1 MIYIYLTLL
10 NAGIAV
16 VAVMVITT
24 CLVTLIMLMI
34 WKTRL
39 WWIALFFGVFISI
52 DIIYLSSVL
61 YKFTQGGYLPLA
73 ISVVLMTIMG
83 IWHYVHKERY
93 IFELNNKVS
102 SDYIRDL
109 AKNPEI
115 KRMPGVGFLYSELV
129 QGIPPIFPHFISN
142 VPSLHSVIVLVS
154 IKSIPI
160 SKVVLEE
167 RYLFR
172 QVEPRDY
179 RVFRCVVRYG
189 YKDRIE
195 EPLEFEKQLL
205 DHLKEFI
212 RHEGFILENPA
223 PGAAAVAAPPT
234 QQYYS
239 GVLGKDGRS
248 GGSGSVSGSRVHVDD
263 GGDEDESLP
272 VPRRVSSSSGSIR
285 TFNAAKSRN
294 NSISSRIAVGRGVVA
309 QAGVEEELQAVE
321 NAREQGV
328 FYLIGEAEVVAKQD
342 SSLFRKFVVNYAYS
356 FLRKNFRQG
365 EKMLAIPRTR
375 LLRVGMVYE
384 I

>member
-1 MIYIYLTLL
+1 ML

-34 WKTRL
+34 WKTRI
-39 WWIALFFGVFISI
+39 WWIALFFLVFISV

-61 YKFTQGGYLPLA
+61 YKFKQGGYLPLA
-73 ISVVLMTIMG
+73 FSLVLMTIMG

-102 SDYIRDL
+102 SNYVRDL

-115 KRMPGVGFLYSELV
+115 KRMPGVGFIYSELV

-172 QVEPRDY
+172 QVEPREY
-179 RVFRCVVRYG
+179 RVFRCVARYG

-195 EPLEFEKQLL
+195 EPLEFEKRLL

-212 RHEGFILENPA
+212 RHEYFMLENPA
-223 PGAAAVAAPPT
+223 PAVATAPPLT
-234 QQYYS
+234 QQCYS
-239 GVLGKDGRS
+239 GVLDKDGRS
-248 GGSGSVSGSRVHVDD
+248 GRSGSGSGSRVHVDI

-285 TFNAAKSRN
+285 SFNAAKSRN
-294 NSISSRIAVGRGVVA
+294 NSISSRIAGGGGVVV
-309 QAGVEEELQAVE
+309 QTGVEEELQAVE
-321 NAREQGV
+321 KATEQGV

-365 EKMLAIPRTR
+365 EKMLALPRTR

-384 I
+384 V